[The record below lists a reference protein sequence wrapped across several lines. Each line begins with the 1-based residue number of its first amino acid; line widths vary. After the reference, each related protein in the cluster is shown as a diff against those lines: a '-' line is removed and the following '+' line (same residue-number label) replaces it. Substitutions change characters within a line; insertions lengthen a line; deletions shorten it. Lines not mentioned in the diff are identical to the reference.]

1 MLAALNTPAQLGL
14 ISSCLALHLRGSS
27 STLLCCNLLP
37 TAAPATIHPPSSV
50 GRIDQNMAFRGD
62 KNSLIHSKKGRGGD
76 SGFEALVYA
85 AEKKMFYV
93 VIEAVEAQ
101 RNPFHEAKIDH
112 PSDSSPT
119 AKAKKTNANEK
130 AENEKSDKKQKQAA
144 DQRGA
149 RSDSDKD
156 SYHAVIEE
164 LRMPFLF
171 DNKKDKSEQKEEAYT
186 SAKTTARLAP
196 SASAGCA
203 EQNSTTLPPQIARR
217 AGRCHTSDPT
227 LIILLGL
234 VCCS

>member
-1 MLAALNTPAQLGL
+1 
-14 ISSCLALHLRGSS
+14 
-27 STLLCCNLLP
+27 
-37 TAAPATIHPPSSV
+37 
-50 GRIDQNMAFRGD
+50 MAFRGD
-62 KNSLIHSKKGRGGD
+62 KNSLIHSKKGRGDD

-85 AEKKMFYV
+85 EEKKMFYV

-101 RNPFHEAKIDH
+101 RNPFHEAKISH
-112 PSDSSPT
+112 PSDRSPT
-119 AKAKKTNANEK
+119 AKAKKTNADEK
-130 AENEKSDKKQKQAA
+130 AETEKSDQKQKQDA

-156 SYHAVIEE
+156 SYHAIIEE

-186 SAKTTARLAP
+186 SVKTKRTTAPLT
-196 SASAGCA
+196 
-203 EQNSTTLPPQIARR
+203 EITARR

-234 VCCS
+234 TCCS